1 MSAARATPDIQVVRE
16 MFARFSNWGRWGARD
31 QLGTLNHVGPA
42 QVAAAAALIR
52 TGEVLSLSVP
62 FDQNGPQHASS
73 GRFNPIH
80 LMTVTGRDHMSGKGS
95 PEERDR
101 RRKYLQNA
109 DDVLILPLQSS
120 TQWDGLAH
128 VFFEQRMYNG
138 YSASQVTSSGAQ
150 RNSVCAAVEK
160 IVGRGVLLDLPR
172 ALRVR
177 YLDEGRPIGAEDLEA
192 ARRMAGLEIRPGD
205 FVLVRTGAIARVT
218 ERGEWGDYAGGPAAG
233 MGLDS
238 VGWVFDHQIAGL
250 ATDTWTVE
258 VDPAETPDVACP
270 LHILYIVAMGL
281 WLGEIFDLERLAE
294 RCVEQGR
301 HEFFFVAQPLR
312 VTGAIGS
319 PINPL
324 AIF

>member
-1 MSAARATPDIQVVRE
+1 
-16 MFARFSNWGRWGARD
+16 
-31 QLGTLNHVGPA
+31 
-42 QVAAAAALIR
+42 
-52 TGEVLSLSVP
+52 
-62 FDQNGPQHASS
+62 
-73 GRFNPIH
+73 
-80 LMTVTGRDHMSGKGS
+80 
-95 PEERDR
+95 
-101 RRKYLQNA
+101 
-109 DDVLILPLQSS
+109 VLILPLQSS

-128 VFFEQRMYNG
+128 VFFEQQMYNG
-138 YSASQVTSSGAQ
+138 YPASHVTSSGAQ
-150 RNSVCAAVEK
+150 RNAVDAAVEK
-160 IVGRGVLLDLPR
+160 IVGRGVLLDVPR
-172 ALRVR
+172 ARGVP
-177 YLDEGRPIGAEDLEA
+177 YLDGAHPIGAEDLEA
-192 ARRMAGLEIRPGD
+192 ARSLAGVEIRPGD
-205 FVLVRTGAIARVT
+205 FVLVRTGAMARVA

-233 MGLDS
+233 MGLGS
-238 VGWVFDHQIAGL
+238 VGWVSDHRIAGL

-258 VDPAETPDVACP
+258 VEPAETPDVACP